1 MSDLL
6 DELEDIHVFSEGGDS
21 PKHGESEEYQVIMRP
36 RESFLMV
43 RKPTKR
49 RLFSPKTEN
58 DASKSRFIPSCFI
71 LLLQKQS

>member
-1 MSDLL
+1 MSELL
-6 DELEDIHVFSEGGDS
+6 DELEDIRIFSEDIDS

-49 RLFSPKTEN
+49 RLIPAKTEN
-58 DASKSRFIPSCFI
+58 NASKKRSFVWHIEFSF
-71 LLLQKQS
+71 